1 MSQISTAIFGAMAVS
16 LTVGAVQ
23 FASGHDLTGGLGT
36 GLSSGL
42 SSGLGTGLATTVAAT
57 AQTSINRAAKADRA
71 AAVVA
76 RSGPMRTISIRIDR
90 LADTSVVIRIPV
102 VGASR
107 NVPPAP
113 LLTKPADRKQT
124 VACEPMVSIL
134 TEIAKLLQPGRCVT

>member
-76 RSGPMRTISIRIDR
+76 
-90 LADTSVVIRIPV
+90 
-102 VGASR
+102 ASR